1 MLRLLLPPASRRTE
15 EEPCYRRHHGLAP
28 RAATGGRGQQS
39 PSSTPVT
46 APELSLDAGMETTWA
61 PRQ

>member
-1 MLRLLLPPASRRTE
+1 MLQLTPWPG
-15 EEPCYRRHHGLAP
+15 PQGCHG
-28 RAATGGRGQQS
+28 GCGRQS

-46 APELSLDAGMETTWA
+46 APELSLDVGMETTWV